1 METTKNKLSPY
12 EKDFFNRLKLH
23 IDKPIYFYGSIQ
35 RNDYFPQLSDID
47 IDIFTDNTESTIS
60 VLNNFLNI
68 DKYSFK
74 KSYYK
79 MNKTNLVIPG
89 YKYKYI
95 DVSNSLTVEMSVYD
109 EKYKEE
115 ILAEHISKFNLPFYI
130 SFILIILKILHYN
143 LGILPIYYY
152 SLFKKYITNN
162 LYDGNNAEFFVFDF

>member
-1 METTKNKLSPY
+1 METTKNELSPY

-47 IDIFTDNTESTIS
+47 IDIFTDNTDSTIS
-60 VLNNFLNI
+60 VVNNFLNI

-115 ILAEHISKFNLPFYI
+115 ILEEHISKFNLPFYI
-130 SFILIILKILHYN
+130 SFILIILKVLHYN
-143 LGILPIYYY
+143 MGILPIYYY

-162 LYDGNNAEFFVFDF
+162 LYDGNTSEFFVFDF